1 VEILDAVV
9 TDVRMLRLITSLQL
23 ISTLSN
29 SKLSAS
35 GITQEM
41 VMSIGLFRIKLMEN
55 LLNSPVQ
62 VHLWVLTTLAMEGW
76 VLVQQIV

>member
-1 VEILDAVV
+1 MEILDAVV

-41 VMSIGLFRIKLMEN
+41 VTSIGLYRIKLMEN
-55 LLNSPVQ
+55 LLNCPVQ